1 MIQPQIL
8 FEDNHIL
15 VVLKP
20 ANIPVQSDKSGDAD
34 MQSILKLYLA
44 EKYQKPGN
52 VFLGIVHR
60 LDRPV
65 RGVMVFG
72 RTSKGA
78 SRLSESIRNRT
89 FEKTYYAVVEGDAPR
104 SKTLTHWLVKD
115 TSSNMVTAFDKEVPG
130 SKQAILHFER
140 VGSTGLHSLLRIR
153 LETGRPHQIRVQ
165 CAAMGFPLWGDQRYN
180 KQAKTGQQIALFASE
195 LSFLH
200 PVTKEKLRFAS
211 DLPKEFPWDQF

>member
-1 MIQPQIL
+1 MIHPQIL

-20 ANIPVQSDKSGDAD
+20 ANVPVQSDKSGDVD
-34 MQSILKLYLA
+34 MQAMLKSYLA

-78 SRLSESIRNRT
+78 SRLSESIRSRT
-89 FEKTYYAVVEGDAPR
+89 FEKIYYAVVEGDV
-104 SKTLTHWLVKD
+104 SGNKTLTHWLVKD
-115 TSSNMVTAFDKEVPG
+115 NDSNMVTAFDKEVPG
-130 SKQAILHFER
+130 SKLAILHFEK
-140 VGSTGLHSLLRIR
+140 VGSTGHHSLLRIR
-153 LETGRPHQIRVQ
+153 LETGRSHQIRVQ
-165 CAAMGFPLWGDQRYN
+165 CAKMGFPLWGDQRYN
-180 KQAKTGQQIALFASE
+180 KKAKVGQQIALYASE

-200 PVTKEKLRFAS
+200 PTTKEKLKFIS
-211 DLPKEFPWDQF
+211 DLPEEYPWDQF